1 MYTPTSS
8 RPIHVEGGRG
18 GGGREYLRDHNRH
31 TRTPGVHVAQHLR
44 HTESMYHN
52 KYYYHSKIYKE
63 LGYVLLPDCCRE
75 GTIHESISRLAVH
88 SPDIVC
94 AVVFICEWREARGES
109 RGKSGDD
116 VGR

>member
-1 MYTPTSS
+1 
-8 RPIHVEGGRG
+8 
-18 GGGREYLRDHNRH
+18 
-31 TRTPGVHVAQHLR
+31 
-44 HTESMYHN
+44 
-52 KYYYHSKIYKE
+52 
-63 LGYVLLPDCCRE
+63 VLLPDCCRE
-75 GTIHESISRLAVH
+75 GSIHESISRLAVH